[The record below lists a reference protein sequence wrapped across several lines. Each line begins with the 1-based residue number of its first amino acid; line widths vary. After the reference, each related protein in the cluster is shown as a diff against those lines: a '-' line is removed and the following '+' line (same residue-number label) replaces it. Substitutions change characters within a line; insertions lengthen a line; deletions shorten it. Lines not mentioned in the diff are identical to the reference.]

1 MVMNMRML
9 KVAFIDDGINASDIS
24 YKSGHEFFHY
34 IVKGDSVIESND
46 KIVNSESHGT
56 LCASVFVK
64 YAPDC
69 NIYDINISPNEKDS
83 INVRNVNI
91 ALQWC
96 VGNDIH
102 LISMSL
108 GILSMIDTSELKN
121 IIDTINLK
129 GIILVASCSNTNK
142 VTYPASLDNVLG
154 VRYASQYSLKN
165 GEYYF
170 FNSAF
175 DGIDIAT
182 SLPVDHPLQYLENQ
196 SIKMTNSFAVPY
208 IASKVC
214 HYLMRGMDM
223 GEIRSELM
231 KNSKYI
237 DRREY
242 YEFLKGIVPKSFKAL
257 ANDIPVLGVVVD
269 MKMDNPIQHNLKEF
283 FKKEGYLCALLDD
296 KNDIS
301 KIKFSREWEK
311 QYNISTDELISL
323 IVNSN
328 IIDVLLV
335 VITVE
340 EFEKYFEKKLFDIYL
355 VPQRLSMPRDS
366 KIIDYTATYD
376 VKVIFSKIIKMFD
389 W

>member
-9 KVAFIDDGINASDIS
+9 KVAFIDDGINANDIS
-24 YKSGHEFFHY
+24 YKSDHKFFHY

-108 GILSMIDTSELKN
+108 GILSMIDISELKN
-121 IIDTINLK
+121 IIDTITLK

-154 VRYASQYSLKN
+154 VRYDSQYSLKN

-170 FNSAF
+170 LNSAF
-175 DGIDIAT
+175 DGIDITT

-196 SIKMTNSFAVPY
+196 NIKMTNSFAVPY
-208 IASKVC
+208 IASRVC
-214 HYLMRGMDM
+214 HYLMQGMGM
-223 GEIRSELM
+223 REIRKELI
-231 KNSKYI
+231 KRSKHI
-237 DRREY
+237 DCREY
-242 YEFLKGIVPKSFKAL
+242 YEFLKGIIPKSCETL
-257 ANDIPVLGVVVD
+257 MNDIPIIGIVVNRKLKDSV
-269 MKMDNPIQHNLKEF
+269 QHDLKELF
-283 FKKEGYLCALLDD
+283 REEGYLCALLDD

-311 QYNISTDELISL
+311 QYNISTEELISL
-323 IVNSN
+323 IINSN

-335 VITVE
+335 VIAVE

-355 VPQRLSMPRDS
+355 VPQRLSIPRNS
-366 KIIDYTATYD
+366 KIIDYTASYD
-376 VKVIFSKIIKMFD
+376 MKAIFSKIIKVFD
-389 W
+389 